1 MKKRYILW
9 MLFLTFVFC
18 PITGQAEEKSADP
31 LERLQQVY
39 EENGGNATGFSLRE
53 EVEKILSGETEFSP
67 SDLLHS
73 FLDQVSKQW
82 NEQKSDFIKL
92 LILGILTGFCANL
105 SQTLGDEGLGAVSFY
120 VIYGVLC
127 SIVLAGFRQV
137 YDLAQEGVEGVFSFA
152 GALVPSFALALG
164 ISGSST
170 AALGYYETMLIVIS
184 VMQWGLKSI
193 FLPLIEIYFML
204 KILEPVTKGRF
215 LRLAGLCK
223 SLVTL
228 GLKGILTVVLGYQG
242 LQGLILPVDRKSVV

>member
-18 PITGQAEEKSADP
+18 PITGQAEEKTADP

-164 ISGSST
+164 ISG
-170 AALGYYETMLIVIS
+170 AVRRRWGMET
-184 VMQWGLKSI
+184 
-193 FLPLIEIYFML
+193 
-204 KILEPVTKGRF
+204 
-215 LRLAGLCK
+215 C
-223 SLVTL
+223 
-228 GLKGILTVVLGYQG
+228 
-242 LQGLILPVDRKSVV
+242 